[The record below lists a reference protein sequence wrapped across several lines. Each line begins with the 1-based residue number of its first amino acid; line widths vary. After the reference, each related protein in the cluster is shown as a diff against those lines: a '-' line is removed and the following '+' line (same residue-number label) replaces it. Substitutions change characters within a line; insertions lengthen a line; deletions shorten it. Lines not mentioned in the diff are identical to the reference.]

1 MKRIITSEEIELK
14 NQYIQYKIDILDD
27 SSAIAFTDGTYK
39 NYKSGY
45 GIVFFTKDN
54 KEIFYKSFNQKIQSH
69 KEILKLHSVGA
80 ECEAA
85 KYAVQKAIDY
95 KLNQITIYYD
105 YEGIL
110 KWLNHEW
117 IPSNTYT
124 EEYLDIMAKYS
135 KQIKIGFV
143 KVPSHIGIYYNELAD
158 KIAKSTLNKY

>member
-1 MKRIITSEEIELK
+1 M
-14 NQYIQYKIDILDD
+14 LDY

-39 NYKSGY
+39 DFKSGY
-45 GIVFFTKDN
+45 GIVFFTKEN
-54 KEIFYKSFNQKIQSH
+54 KETFYKSFNKNIASH

-80 ECEAA
+80 ECEAV
-85 KYAVQKAIDY
+85 KFAVQKAIEE
-95 KLNQITIYYD
+95 KLKKITIYYD

-110 KWLNHEW
+110 KWLTREW
-117 IPSNTYT
+117 IPSNIYT
-124 EEYLDIMAKYS
+124 EGYLDTMIKYS